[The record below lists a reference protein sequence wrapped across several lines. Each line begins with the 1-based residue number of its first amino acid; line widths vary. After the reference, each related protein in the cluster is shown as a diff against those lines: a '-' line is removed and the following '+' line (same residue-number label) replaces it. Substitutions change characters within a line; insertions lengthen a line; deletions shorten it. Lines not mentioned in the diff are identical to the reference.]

1 MPVKVGIP
9 ASLLYFAHYPMW
21 QTFFAKLGAE
31 VITTG
36 KTNRIL
42 LDEGVKEGLADACVP
57 VKLFFGHAIAL
68 RNKVDYL
75 FIPRVVC
82 LNGKT
87 VFCPKFLGLPD
98 MVRYGLPDMPP
109 VIDTR
114 LDSRDKKDRIYKSFL
129 RLGSFL
135 GGGWA
140 EVSRA
145 YLSALLQNR
154 RYNKLLQSGLQPTEA
169 MAALKGLKPP
179 APMASP
185 SLTFAVLGYPYIIHD
200 RYISVGI
207 LDKLRGMGIRAITT
221 ENLPPGALARIN
233 TGLDK
238 RMFWTYSDMVIR
250 GAHYVL
256 NRRLVDGVVHVTVF
270 GCGPDSLVNMFLEYK
285 AREHPGI
292 PYINIAVDEHT
303 GEAGLTTRLE
313 AFVDT
318 VRRKREVIPGHA

>member
-21 QTFFAKLGAE
+21 QTFFTKLGAE
-31 VITTG
+31 VLTTG
-36 KTNRIL
+36 KTNRTM

-57 VKLFFGHAIAL
+57 VKLFFGHTIAL
-68 RNKVDYL
+68 RDKVDYL

-98 MVRYGLPDMPP
+98 MVRHGLPNMPP

-114 LDSRDKKDRIYKSFL
+114 LDSRDKKDRVYKSFL
-129 RLGSFL
+129 QLGSFL
-135 GGGWA
+135 GRGWA
-140 EVSRA
+140 DISRA
-145 YLSALLQNR
+145 YLSALLQDR
-154 RYNKLLQSGLQPTEA
+154 RYQKLQQSGLQPPEA
-169 MAALKGLKPP
+169 MAVLQGHAPP
-179 APMASP
+179 QLAGSY

-207 LDKLRGMGIRAITT
+207 LDKLRGMGIKVITA
-221 ENLPPGALARIN
+221 ENLPPRALARLN
-233 TGLDK
+233 TKLDK

-250 GAHYVL
+250 AAYYLL
-256 NRRLVDGVVHVTVF
+256 NRRLVDGIIHVTAF

-285 AREHPGI
+285 AREHPDI

-313 AFVDT
+313 AFVDM
-318 VRRKREVIPGHA
+318 VRRKREVTPGYA